1 MGKAKGDDKEKDAN
15 KITLTVIVNGQPT
28 QVTANLNAPLH
39 TVIPEALKESGNVGQ
54 KPDAWELKDVS
65 GNLLDISK
73 KIEEYGFTS
82 DTKLFLSLKAG
93 VAGE

>member
-1 MGKAKGDDKEKDAN
+1 MAKEKSDDKDNQDN

-39 TVIPEALKESGNVGQ
+39 TIIPEALKESGNVGQ
-54 KPDAWELKDVS
+54 KPDAWELKDEA
-65 GNLLDISK
+65 GNLLDGSK
-73 KIEEYGFTS
+73 KIENFGFTK